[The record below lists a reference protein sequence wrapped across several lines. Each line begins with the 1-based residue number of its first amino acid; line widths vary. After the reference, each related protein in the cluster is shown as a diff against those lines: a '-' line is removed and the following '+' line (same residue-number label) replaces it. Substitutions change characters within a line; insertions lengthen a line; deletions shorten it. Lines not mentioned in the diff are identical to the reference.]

1 MEKTYDLDEAPGLSG
16 FDRRHVCVP
25 PMCPRNYAMRDF
37 CRYQQYLRESR
48 GAEVVIQICNHN
60 YLLADAVHRQ
70 QELRPLLKEHHVL
83 VVDEAHKLPEAAR
96 QIYSRSYRG
105 IYEVCEALR
114 EERVSISERLA
125 EKQAVLMASLSRLEH
140 QQEETSVAF
149 ELTPER
155 TRALDATIACLQTA
169 VQLAPHLPGWLL
181 HQREGMGDTLELFRN
196 QDPWYVL
203 YIQYSHSGTPA
214 LCAASRETPVQLA
227 RALWASGRPAILT
240 SGTLATGGNF
250 ARAEQM
256 LGLEQC
262 GRTKKFVA
270 LSPFDYE
277 RNCLLYIPKDMPD
290 SRIGTEAEYLAR
302 RIEELIIA
310 THGHALV
317 LFTSYSLMGEVHTH
331 LQNRL
336 PFPLLEAWRNGHQA
350 VRLFKNLSNAVLF
363 AAGPCW
369 EGMDFPGDMVSLLV
383 IARPPGSRTD
393 PVSEAERKQYHSLQ
407 EYIRAVVL
415 PDMQSKLRQGFGR
428 AIRTETD
435 TCVVAV
441 LDRRAAEGQRYHAAV
456 LEALPKC
463 RLSDSLEDVARF
475 IRERKTLEYFQQ

>member
-1 MEKTYDLDEAPGLSG
+1 MHEIETKMDTPVTPSIGL
-16 FDRRHVCVP
+16 FH
-25 PMCPRNYAMRDF
+25 
-37 CRYQQYLRESR
+37 
-48 GAEVVIQICNHN
+48 
-60 YLLADAVHRQ
+60 ADKQTV
-70 QELRPLLKEHHVL
+70 
-83 VVDEAHKLPEAAR
+83 
-96 QIYSRSYRG
+96 
-105 IYEVCEALR
+105 EALGP
-114 EERVSISERLA
+114 V
-125 EKQAVLMASLSRLEH
+125 
-140 QQEETSVAF
+140 
-149 ELTPER
+149 
-155 TRALDATIACLQTA
+155 
-169 VQLAPHLPGWLL
+169 VQLAKSGFFYCTQGEMSLVLGNRAFEIHRGDIYIYPPLSKTYIRMLSDDL
-181 HQREGMGDTLELFRN
+181 H
-196 QDPWYVL
+196 
-203 YIQYSHSGTPA
+203 GTVGVA
-214 LCAASRETPVQLA
+214 DFDFVF
-227 RALWASGRPAILT
+227 
-240 SGTLATGGNF
+240 TLANSISNTQNHLYM
-250 ARAEQM
+250 RENPCISLNDEQ
-256 LGLEQC
+256 
-262 GRTKKFVA
+262 R
-270 LSPFDYE
+270 
-277 RNCLLYIPKDMPD
+277 
-290 SRIGTEAEYLAR
+290 R
-302 RIEELIIA
+302 RIEELIMA

-383 IARPPGSRTD
+383 IARLPFPVPD

>member
-1 MEKTYDLDEAPGLSG
+1 
-16 FDRRHVCVP
+16 
-25 PMCPRNYAMRDF
+25 
-37 CRYQQYLRESR
+37 
-48 GAEVVIQICNHN
+48 
-60 YLLADAVHRQ
+60 
-70 QELRPLLKEHHVL
+70 
-83 VVDEAHKLPEAAR
+83 
-96 QIYSRSYRG
+96 
-105 IYEVCEALR
+105 
-114 EERVSISERLA
+114 
-125 EKQAVLMASLSRLEH
+125 
-140 QQEETSVAF
+140 
-149 ELTPER
+149 
-155 TRALDATIACLQTA
+155 
-169 VQLAPHLPGWLL
+169 
-181 HQREGMGDTLELFRN
+181 
-196 QDPWYVL
+196 
-203 YIQYSHSGTPA
+203 
-214 LCAASRETPVQLA
+214 
-227 RALWASGRPAILT
+227 
-240 SGTLATGGNF
+240 
-250 ARAEQM
+250 M
-256 LGLEQC
+256 LGLKQC
-262 GRTKKFVA
+262 SRTKKFVA

-277 RNCLLYIPKDMPD
+277 RNCLLYIPKDMQD
-290 SRIGTEAEYLAR
+290 SRSGTEAEHLAQ

-383 IARPPGSRTD
+383 IARLPFPVPD
-393 PVSEAERKQYHSLQ
+393 PVSEAERKQYPSLQ

-441 LDRRAAEGQRYHAAV
+441 LDRRAAEGQRYHAAM

>member
-1 MEKTYDLDEAPGLSG
+1 M
-16 FDRRHVCVP
+16 
-25 PMCPRNYAMRDF
+25 
-37 CRYQQYLRESR
+37 
-48 GAEVVIQICNHN
+48 
-60 YLLADAVHRQ
+60 
-70 QELRPLLKEHHVL
+70 
-83 VVDEAHKLPEAAR
+83 
-96 QIYSRSYRG
+96 
-105 IYEVCEALR
+105 
-114 EERVSISERLA
+114 
-125 EKQAVLMASLSRLEH
+125 
-140 QQEETSVAF
+140 
-149 ELTPER
+149 
-155 TRALDATIACLQTA
+155 
-169 VQLAPHLPGWLL
+169 
-181 HQREGMGDTLELFRN
+181 
-196 QDPWYVL
+196 
-203 YIQYSHSGTPA
+203 
-214 LCAASRETPVQLA
+214 
-227 RALWASGRPAILT
+227 
-240 SGTLATGGNF
+240 
-250 ARAEQM
+250 
-256 LGLEQC
+256 
-262 GRTKKFVA
+262 
-270 LSPFDYE
+270 
-277 RNCLLYIPKDMPD
+277 
-290 SRIGTEAEYLAR
+290 
-302 RIEELIIA
+302 
-310 THGHALV
+310 
-317 LFTSYSLMGEVHTH
+317 H

-383 IARPPGSRTD
+383 IARLPFPVPD

>member
-1 MEKTYDLDEAPGLSG
+1 
-16 FDRRHVCVP
+16 
-25 PMCPRNYAMRDF
+25 MRDF

-83 VVDEAHKLPEAAR
+83 VVDEAHKLPEAAH
-96 QIYSRSYRG
+96 QMYSRSVSWEDMRG
-105 IYEVCEALR
+105 VCEALR
-114 EERVSISERLA
+114 RERFVSISERLA
-125 EKQAVLMASLSRLEH
+125 EKQAVLMASLSRPEH

-149 ELTPER
+149 ELTSER
-155 TRALDATIACLQTA
+155 TRAMDAAIACLRQTA
-169 VQLAPHLPGWLL
+169 VQLAPYLPGWLL
-181 HQREGMGDTLELFRN
+181 HRLEGMGDTLELFRN

-227 RALWASGRPAILT
+227 RALWASGRPALLT

-262 GRTKKFVA
+262 SRTKKFVA

-277 RNCLLYIPKDMPD
+277 RNCLLYIPKDMQD
-290 SRIGTEAEYLAR
+290 SRSGTEAEHLAQ

-383 IARPPGSRTD
+383 IARLPFPVPD
-393 PVSEAERKQYHSLQ
+393 PVSEAERKQYPSLQ

-475 IRERKTLEYFQQ
+475 IRERKTPEYFQQ